1 MDYLDYLFKVFD
13 LDIFEQY
20 CVTKVLEKELSGN
33 GTGTRT
39 VGDLVR
45 EYGEHPDVG
54 EIYGYF
60 RPEGKLGR
68 FFFNYDSTHALW
80 GQYVRLRS
88 RMLDFLT
95 GNAVGED
102 PAYRQFAAMCW
113 PQEEVQ
119 DKDKNSDDI
128 LDKIGILARR
138 QRQDG
143 KPCLIGL
150 CGPEG
155 AGRRYHVRRFY
166 QMLGAPLLILD
177 SSVFSGDV
185 SGDLRIAD
193 DILAECIFH
202 QSGLMLCNLDD
213 VNIGAS
219 VFLRLFEAMP
229 VIFASAREKRFYF
242 QHTDGFTA
250 YWLEAGKLSYD
261 EAFCIWQQAA
271 SDYKLGPD
279 ISLEEMPNKY
289 TLTPGKIKQVME
301 LAADIALVRTAA
313 DNAGFAEDTDGREP
327 DKAVVTASD
336 LREACHEM
344 LARNMGKKVQRI
356 IPSYRWDA
364 LVLPEYQKKMLMA
377 ACNQVR
383 YKNRVY
389 DQWGFGQKA
398 VYGQGVSMVFS
409 GSPGTGKTMAA
420 QVIAS
425 ELNMDL
431 YRVEL
436 PSIVS
441 KYIGETE
448 KNLEEI
454 FEQANASQVILFFD
468 EADVLFSKRTEV
480 KSSNDKY
487 SNMEAAYLLQKME
500 AYDGI
505 TILSTNYLQ
514 NFDEAFKRRIKMII
528 DFPFPDA
535 SNRLEIWRQVIPDK
549 MLSDDDIDFEYLA
562 RQFEFS
568 GSNIKNAVLHGAFL
582 AAAEGR
588 AMTMQDLIQGVKNEN
603 VKIGKTLRP
612 EDMGEYYM
620 LF

>member
-1 MDYLDYLFKVFD
+1 MDYLNYLFKIFD
-13 LDIFEQY
+13 LDMFEQY
-20 CVTKVLEKELSGN
+20 CVARVLERELSGN
-33 GTGTRT
+33 ETDAWT

-45 EYGEHPDVG
+45 EYGEYPDIE

-60 RPEGKLGR
+60 HSEGKLGR
-68 FFFNYDSTHALW
+68 FFFIYDSSSAFW
-80 GQYVRLRS
+80 GQHVRLRS

-95 GNAVGED
+95 GNAVHENLT
-102 PAYRQFAAMCW
+102 YRQFATMCW
-113 PQEEVQ
+113 PQEEIQ
-119 DKDKNSDDI
+119 DKDKNSDSI
-128 LDKIGILARR
+128 LDTISILVRR
-138 QRQDG
+138 QKQDG
-143 KPCLIGL
+143 RPCLIGL
-150 CGPEG
+150 CGSEG

-166 QMLGAPLLILD
+166 QMLSVPLLILD
-177 SSVFSGDV
+177 TAVFSCDV
-185 SGDLRIAD
+185 SSDLKIAD

-202 QSGLMLCNLDD
+202 QAGLMLCNLDERN
-213 VNIGAS
+213 VEAS
-219 VFLRLFEAMP
+219 VFLRLFEVMP
-229 VIFASAREKRFYF
+229 VIFVSAGEKKFYF
-242 QHTDGFTA
+242 RQTDGFTA
-250 YWLEAGKLSYD
+250 YWLEVGKLSYD
-261 EAFCIWQQAA
+261 EALCIWQQAA
-271 SDYKLGPD
+271 SDYKLD
-279 ISLEEMPNKY
+279 SDVSLVEMPNKY
-289 TLTPGKIKQVME
+289 TLPPGKIKQVME
-301 LAADIALVRTAA
+301 LAADIAIVRTAV
-313 DNAGFAEDTDGREP
+313 DNTDFGKDTDDQKS
-327 DKAVVTASD
+327 DKVVVTASD
-336 LREACHEM
+336 IREACHEM
-344 LARNMGKKVQRI
+344 LTRNMGKKLQRI

-364 LVLPEYQKKMLMA
+364 LVLPEYQKKMLMI

-389 DQWGFGQKA
+389 DQWGFRQKA

-436 PSIVS
+436 SSIVS

-487 SNMEAAYLLQKME
+487 SNMEAAYMLQKME

-535 SNRLEIWRQVIPDK
+535 SNRLEIWRQVFPDK
-549 MLSDDDIDFEYLA
+549 MLADDIDFEYLA

-568 GSNIKNAVLHGAFL
+568 GSNIRNAVLYGAFL

-588 AMTMQDLIQGVKNEN
+588 AVTMQDLLQGVKNEN

-620 LF
+620 FF